1 MWPGN
6 PQKYQNSY
14 YLIWLGEYHGL
25 FVGPLCARHKTLI
38 NAVLNIFGWTC
49 TILSAFVTPKVGRR
63 TVFLFSAV
71 GINVAF
77 IIWTVLTSQYDAH
90 ARLPYGIGVL
100 GMIIVNNFF
109 TCICWIPLVVAYPIE
124 TVTTK
129 QRSIYFAITILS
141 ISETS
146 FVPSYL
152 TPVGIANIGWHYYIP
167 TCLWNVVLVFILYF
181 TFVETRSLTLE
192 EIATLFD
199 GHEDFDSNAIA
210 VSHDMEMKTV
220 ELFTHYE
227 SVEHKISSEK

>member
-1 MWPGN
+1 MCGTFGICDTKGGTPDSVPFLCCG
-6 PQKYQNSY
+6 YQRCFHHLDS
-14 YLIWLGEYHGL
+14 
-25 FVGPLCARHKTLI
+25 F
-38 NAVLNIFGWTC
+38 NIA
-49 TILSAFVTPKVGRR
+49 IRRSSRLS
-63 TVFLFSAV
+63 
-71 GINVAF
+71 
-77 IIWTVLTSQYDAH
+77 
-90 ARLPYGIGVL
+90 YGIGFLV
-100 GMIIVNNFF
+100 MIIVNNFF
-109 TCICWIPLVVAYPIE
+109 TCICWIPLVVAYSIE

-192 EIATLFD
+192 KIATLFD

-227 SVEHKISSEK
+227 SVEPKISSEK